1 MKYLF
6 LFITFIL
13 IFTGCSKKES
23 QPVVNKNQYS
33 VDTSDIKTSPVDN
46 PNEAFTLKYSYEK
59 GNKYIYS
66 VSLIS
71 SDKQS
76 MKTDTTISQSLKQN
90 TYYIL
95 EITPVEIDQDGTMEL
110 NAVIN
115 STKVEAES
123 NGRKFGYESGAVKDS
138 LNNVKFAEYVCLI
151 KNPFS
156 LRVSKA
162 GEILEIFR
170 ADKIT
175 NKFLELK
182 GYADS
187 LNADQKAGVR
197 KNMVEGLLRPL
208 MNQIFRQ
215 VPGHTLAKDST
226 WSYPQPANQM
236 MVFSVQN
243 TNNYKIQNLEKYN
256 NDKLAVIS
264 GSMTTTITGN
274 NKAVN
279 QGVSY
284 NFSKPVTSAG
294 GKIYFD
300 VTKGCIIKSKTNTSI
315 QSHVSM
321 EGPSPK
327 GRQKGERSETVE
339 NTYIVKL
346 L

>member
-13 IFTGCSKKES
+13 IFAGCSKKEP

-33 VDTSDIKTSPVDN
+33 VDTSDIKTTPVDN

-59 GNKYIYS
+59 GKKYEYVI
-66 VSLIS
+66 SLIS
-71 SDKQS
+71 SDFQS
-76 MKTDTTISQSLKQN
+76 MKTDTTISQSVKQN
-90 TYYIL
+90 TNYL
-95 EITPVEIDQDGTMEL
+95 VEITPVEIDQDGTMEL

-115 STKVEAES
+115 SAKVEADA
-123 NGRKFGYESGAVKDS
+123 NGKRIKYESGVSKDS
-138 LNNVKFAEYVCLI
+138 LDKLKFAEYECLI

-156 LRVSKA
+156 IRVSKA
-162 GEILEIFR
+162 GEILDIFR

-243 TNNYKIQNLEKYN
+243 TNNYKILNLEKYN
-256 NDKLAVIS
+256 SDKLAVIT

-300 VTKGCIIKSKTNTSI
+300 ITKGCIIKSKTYTSI
-315 QSHVSM
+315 KSNVSM

-327 GRQKGERSETVE
+327 GRQKGNRSEAVE
-339 NTYIVKL
+339 NTYIVQL